1 MPIHFDRQSGAYS
14 DGKRFVKA
22 ALIRKYAR
30 EKMGKPQLRGRL
42 KAKEIEAY
50 WLDSYGEVTHFEN

>member
-1 MPIHFDRQSGAYS
+1 MPIYFDKQSGAYT

-22 ALIRKYAR
+22 ALIRKYAK

-42 KAKEIEAY
+42 KSSDIESF
-50 WLDSYGEVTHFEN
+50 WLDSYGEAIHYEA

>member
-1 MPIHFDRQSGAYS
+1 MPIHFDTQSGAYT

-30 EKMGKPQLRGRL
+30 EKLGKPQLRGRL
-42 KAKEIEAY
+42 KTADIESF
-50 WLDSYGEVTHFEN
+50 WLDTYQVADHYE

>member
-1 MPIHFDRQSGAYS
+1 MPITFDNQSGAYT

-30 EKMGKPQLRGRL
+30 EKLGKPQSRGRL
-42 KAKEIEAY
+42 KTQDIESF
-50 WLDSYGEVTHFEN
+50 WLDTYGVADHYE